1 MKIINSPC
9 LVGMEFFRPCRI
21 LQNFMEVKILSE
33 AIIAAKAKF
42 VEAFAEELKSAKSI
56 VVINYLGLTVDE
68 VTAFRAELR
77 ESNAKMKVVK
87 NTYLRRAAAIAGLDD
102 LAPVFV
108 GPTAVIYTDDED
120 NVTAPAR
127 IAADYAKKFDVVEIK
142 GGALEGQ
149 VATKEQVEELA
160 AIPGREGLLSMLLS
174 VLQAPVRNFAYVVKA
189 VAESKEESAE

>member
-1 MKIINSPC
+1 MS
-9 LVGMEFFRPCRI
+9 
-21 LQNFMEVKILSE
+21 Q

-42 VEAFAEELKSAKSI
+42 VEEFAEELKSAKSI

-87 NTYLRRAAAIAGLDD
+87 NTYLRRAAAQAGLED

-108 GPTAVIYTDDED
+108 GPSAVIYT

>member
-1 MKIINSPC
+1 MS
-9 LVGMEFFRPCRI
+9 
-21 LQNFMEVKILSE
+21 Q

-42 VEAFAEELKSAKSI
+42 VEEFAEELKSAKSI
-56 VVINYLGLTVDE
+56 VVINYLGLTVDQ

-87 NTYLRRAAAIAGLDD
+87 NTYLRRAAAQAGLDD

-108 GPTAVIYTDDED
+108 GPSAVIYTDDED

-174 VLQAPVRNFAYVVKA
+174 VLQAPVRNFAYVVRLSLNQRKNQLNSL
-189 VAESKEESAE
+189 VILN

>member
-1 MKIINSPC
+1 MS
-9 LVGMEFFRPCRI
+9 
-21 LQNFMEVKILSE
+21 Q
-33 AIIAAKAKF
+33 ATIAAKAKF
-42 VEAFAEELKSAKSI
+42 VEEFAEELKSAKSI
-56 VVINYLGLTVDE
+56 VVINYLGLTVDQ

-87 NTYLRRAAAIAGLDD
+87 NTYLRRAAAQAGLED
-102 LAPVFV
+102 LASVFV
-108 GPTAVIYTDDED
+108 GPSAVIYTDDED
-120 NVTAPAR
+120 NITAPAR